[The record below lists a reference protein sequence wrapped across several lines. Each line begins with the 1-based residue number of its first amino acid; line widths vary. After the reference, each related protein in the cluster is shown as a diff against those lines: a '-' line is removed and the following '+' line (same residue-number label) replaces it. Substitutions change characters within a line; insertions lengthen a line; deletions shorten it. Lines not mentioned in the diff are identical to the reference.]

1 MTALLDSAE
10 ALLVDLVG
18 FASISCLPNDD
29 IVTYIKSYLESHGIE
44 VHLDAHEDGERFNLF
59 ASIGPVTDGGILLSG
74 HLDVVPANPAS
85 WSRDPFVL
93 HKENGRLYGRGAVDM
108 KGFLAIVLAM
118 VPAFQDAAAD
128 LEMPIHFAFT
138 FDEEVGSFGAAQ
150 MPAMLKK
157 MGIKPA
163 IALIGEPTGMKPFIG
178 HKGGLE
184 LIAELRGTA
193 GHASDPRGKVNTL
206 YYAARLISHLEEKA
220 KMLAA
225 NPRQET
231 SFDPPYTTISVGHIE
246 GGEARNI
253 IADKC
258 RFLWEIR
265 PLPEDDPYMIL
276 SEIRTFVDRELI
288 PEMREICP
296 NAGIDLI
303 IDAWAPGMQA
313 RPYSPAA
320 NLVARLWTNHSPGVL
335 SFGTD
340 GGHFQ
345 IAGLETI
352 IFGPG
357 DIAQM
362 HQPDEFI
369 EISALADGLTF
380 LDRLLAYMKDPLR

>member
-10 ALLVDLVG
+10 VLLADLVG

-29 IVTYIKSYLESHGIE
+29 IVTYIKSYFESHGIE

-59 ASIGPVTDGGILLSG
+59 ASIGPATDGGILLSG

-93 HKENGRLYGRGAVDM
+93 YKENERLYGRGTVDM

-128 LEMPIHFAFT
+128 LKMPIHFAFT

-150 MPAMLKK
+150 MPTMLEK
-157 MGIKPA
+157 MGVKPA

-220 KMLAA
+220 KILAA
-225 NPRQET
+225 NPSEQT
-231 SFDPPYTTISVGHIE
+231 PFDPPYTTISVGHIE

-265 PLPEDDPYMIL
+265 PLPEDDPHMIF
-276 SEIRTFVDRELI
+276 SEIRTFVNQELI

-320 NLVARLWTNHSPGVL
+320 NLVARLWTNHTPGVL

-380 LDRLLAYMKDPLR
+380 FDRLLAHMKDPLM